1 MLKRTFEEDLER
13 AVSFHGHLCAGQVIG
28 TRMSRLAMEYFHIED
43 PDTYRDLIA
52 FVECDRCLADAVISV
67 ANCHLGRR
75 RLKWYDYGIM
85 SASFYDI
92 ASGKAIRI
100 SQSNSV
106 GKAPHGHDEMLAF
119 FAAFS
124 DDELFIV
131 HEVELPDFLEYDLPG
146 KPRKTEVCE
155 RCGERIHDGRGIE
168 RDGHVYCRR
177 CAGEHVYYIEGKR
190 LSAGE
195 LDAGV

>member
-1 MLKRTFEEDLER
+1 MLKRTFEEDLDR
-13 AVSFHGHLCAGQVIG
+13 AVAFHGHLCGGQVIG
-28 TRMSRLAMEYFHIED
+28 TRMARLALGYFHIED

-100 SQSNSV
+100 SQNNDV
-106 GKAPHGHDEMLAF
+106 PRCPKGTDIKAF
-119 FAAFS
+119 FAQYS
-124 DDELFIV
+124 DAELFHV
-131 HEVELPDFLEYDLPG
+131 HEVELPDFMEYDLPG
-146 KPRKTEVCE
+146 RPRVTQVCE
-155 RCGERIHDGRGIE
+155 VCGERIHDGRGVE
-168 RDGHVYCRR
+168 RDGRVYCKR
-177 CAGEHVYYIEGKR
+177 CAGEHVYYVEGR
-190 LSAGE
+190 E
-195 LDAGV
+195 LAPEELAAGV